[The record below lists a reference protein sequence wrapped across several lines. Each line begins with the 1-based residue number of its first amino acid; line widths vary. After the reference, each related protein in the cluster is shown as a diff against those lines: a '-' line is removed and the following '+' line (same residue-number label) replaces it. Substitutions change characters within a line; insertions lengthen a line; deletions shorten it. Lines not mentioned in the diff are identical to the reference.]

1 MHGYNESN
9 DAVNIAF
16 KFFNTDLK
24 QLLDRGMRFEE
35 PQNSDSSSDDSSS
48 EEESDEV

>member
-1 MHGYNESN
+1 MYAYNESN

-16 KFFNTDLK
+16 KFYSNDVKERLERGLK
-24 QLLDRGMRFEE
+24 MEE

-48 EEESDEV
+48 EEDDEV